1 MNPKDDPYVYSRKCG
16 GCGKRFESRY
26 ALQGT
31 CPECTIKKLQKSIRI
46 KEKGRMYATH
56 AVYGKR

>member
-16 GCGKRFESRY
+16 GCGKRFESQY
-26 ALQGT
+26 PLQGK
-31 CPECTIKKLQKSIRI
+31 CPECLKNPQKSIRI

-56 AVYGKR
+56 AVYGER